1 MGDRF
6 LARIRGRA
14 LVFAL
19 AASCL
24 AACGGREA
32 DVRPQPTVTPRLPL
46 ESVFGTYLG
55 SMVTAKGVEAVV
67 LQIHD
72 ITPVENGYSFRYTVN
87 VREQMEEG
95 LGTLQVGETTTRVCF
110 DEDVCGWLLSEEGS
124 VRIAADSGDL
134 DAPSWSLEKS

>member
-1 MGDRF
+1 MR
-6 LARIRGRA
+6 RA
-14 LVFAL
+14 LAL
-19 AASCL
+19 AFAASWL
-24 AACGGREA
+24 AACGDRAA
-32 DVRPQPTVTPRLPL
+32 DSEPQLSAPPRIPL
-46 ESVFGTYLG
+46 ESVLGTYTG
-55 SMVTAKGVEAVV
+55 SMFTAKGVEAVV

-72 ITPVENGYSFRYTVN
+72 IAPVEQGYSFRYTLN

-134 DAPSWSLEKS
+134 DAPSWYLEKS